1 MPRVELTSHL
11 SRHVPGAEPADVPGT
26 TVREVLD
33 AYFAK
38 YAGVREYV
46 LDEQGTLRKHVVVF
60 VHDTQARDRTGLTD
74 PVAPDQTV
82 YVLQALSGG

>member
-11 SRHVPGAEPADVPGT
+11 ARHVSNAEPAEVSGG

-38 YAGVREYV
+38 VPGLREYV
-46 LDEQGTLRKHVVVF
+46 LDDQGTLRKHVVIF
-60 VHDTQARDRTGLTD
+60 VHDTQARDRKGLTD

>member
-11 SRHVPGAEPADVPGT
+11 SRHVPGAEPADVAGT

-33 AYFAK
+33 AYFARFPS
-38 YAGVREYV
+38 VREYV
-46 LDEQGTLRKHVVVF
+46 LDDQGALRKHVVIF
-60 VHDTQARDRTGLTD
+60 VHDTQARDRRDLRD
-74 PVAPDQTV
+74 PVLPDQIV

>member
-11 SRHVPGAEPADVPGT
+11 SRHVPGAEPADVAGA

-46 LDEQGTLRKHVVVF
+46 LDDQGALRKHVVIF
-60 VHDTQARDRTGLTD
+60 VHDTQARDRQGLTD

-82 YVLQALSGG
+82 YILQALSGG

>member
-11 SRHVPGAEPADVPGT
+11 SRHVPGAEPADVAGT

-33 AYFAK
+33 AYFVK
-38 YAGVREYV
+38 FPGVREYV
-46 LDEQGTLRKHVVVF
+46 LDDQGTLRKHVVIF
-60 VHDTQARDRTGLTD
+60 VHDTQARDRTGLGD
-74 PVAPDQTV
+74 PVGADQTV